1 MNIVETILNIP
12 VEHIRN
18 LFGQFDAHAK
28 LIEKTMEV
36 TLIARDNEL
45 KILGDVERVQKTKS
59 ILEELLKLSMRGNI
73 ITEQNVNY
81 ALALSMNDKV
91 STINEID
98 KDLICHTIQ
107 GKPIKP
113 KTMGQKKYVDL
124 IRKKMIVFG
133 IGPAGTGK
141 TYLAMAMGI
150 QAFKN
155 DEVNRII
162 LTRPAIEAGEKL
174 GFLPGDLQSKVHP
187 YLRPLYDALYQIM
200 GPESFQKNMEK
211 GLIEVAPLAYMR
223 GRTLDNAFIIL
234 DEAQNTTP
242 AQMKMFLTRIG
253 FGSKVI
259 ITGDLTQKD
268 LPSGAASGLDVA
280 LKVLS
285 KVDDI
290 GFATMTGEDVVRHPL
305 VQKIVKAYDE
315 YESKSAKYI
324 QQKQELKQEVK
335 PEKNTPEVKPQ
346 ETVKKQ
352 VKNDSKSF
360 TKKQNQGNN
369 SNRYYSIMKRK

>member
-1 MNIVETILNIP
+1 MSIMETIINIP
-12 VEHIRN
+12 VEHERN
-18 LFGQFDAHAK
+18 VFGQCDAFAK
-28 LIEKTMEV
+28 IIERTLNV
-36 TLIARDNEL
+36 TIISRDGEIKVIGNNENVT
-45 KILGDVERVQKTKS
+45 KAKSVFVQL
-59 ILEELLKLSMRGNI
+59 LELSKRGNT

-81 ALALSMNDKV
+81 ALSLGFENKEEAIV
-91 STINEID
+91 EID
-98 KDLICHTIQ
+98 KDLICHTIN

-113 KTMGQKKYVDL
+113 KTLGQKAYVDQ

-150 QAFKN
+150 NAFKN
-155 DEVNRII
+155 DEVGRII

-174 GFLPGDLQSKVHP
+174 GFLPGDLQSKVDP

-200 GPESFQKNMEK
+200 GPEGYLKNTEK

-268 LPSGAASGLDVA
+268 LPTGQASGLDVA
-280 LKVLS
+280 MKVLN
-285 KVDDI
+285 KIDDI
-290 GFATMTGEDVVRHPL
+290 GFSYLTSQDVVRHPL
-305 VQKIVKAYDE
+305 VQKIVRAYDDYEKRSTKDTKQEKQGTVKAY
-315 YESKSAKYI
+315 SK
-324 QQKQELKQEVK
+324 
-335 PEKNTPEVKPQ
+335 
-346 ETVKKQ
+346 
-352 VKNDSKSF
+352 
-360 TKKQNQGNN
+360 
-369 SNRYYSIMKRK
+369 KRSPRNK

>member
-1 MNIVETILNIP
+1 MIVSGGLLKQMSLVETIIDIP
-12 VEHIRN
+12 TEHERN
-18 LFGQFDAHAK
+18 LFGRYDEYIKIIERTLNVTIVARNGEIKVIGENSNVVKAK
-28 LIEKTMEV
+28 SVFVQLIE
-36 TLIARDNEL
+36 
-45 KILGDVERVQKTKS
+45 
-59 ILEELLKLSMRGNI
+59 LSKRGNE

-81 ALALSMNDKV
+81 ALSLCLEDKEE
-91 STINEID
+91 EIVKID
-98 KDLICHTIQ
+98 EDLICHTIS

-113 KTMGQKKYVDL
+113 KTLGQKAYVDQ

-150 QAFKN
+150 NAFKN
-155 DEVNRII
+155 DEVSKII

-174 GFLPGDLQSKVHP
+174 GFLPGDLQSKVDP

-200 GPESFQKNMEK
+200 GPEGYLKNTEK

-259 ITGDLTQKD
+259 VTGDLTQKD
-268 LPSGAASGLDVA
+268 LPVGTTSGLDSA
-280 LKVLS
+280 IKVLS
-285 KVDDI
+285 KIDDI
-290 GFATMTGEDVVRHPL
+290 GFSYLTSQDVVRHPL
-305 VQKIVKAYDE
+305 VQKIVKAYDA
-315 YESKSAKYI
+315 YEEKHQRTDNKKRDKYLKGNKPI
-324 QQKQELKQEVK
+324 LKTKYNKQ
-335 PEKNTPEVKPQ
+335 
-346 ETVKKQ
+346 
-352 VKNDSKSF
+352 
-360 TKKQNQGNN
+360 
-369 SNRYYSIMKRK
+369 